1 MTPRL
6 RRTSVVSTVSVFA
19 ILAGVLTGT
28 TSSAAGFVDQEF
40 VNGDVSAL
48 DCDAPVGL
56 ESRATGRFLTGRLG
70 AASLDPVVG
79 LDGVTVSND
88 GTAVT
93 HSAGA
98 VASGVDAW
106 AQPITASAVGGLIS
120 AQIGATLPLDFGTGT
135 YNQYGQAH
143 DTGISTG
150 ASGAVTNAGAVDA
163 GAISGGTAAKAG
175 TLHLS
180 DLPGLGTTLAGIQNV
195 DLEIGAVAAL
205 ATLDG
210 CDAAWSGGTP
220 AASDLERSYIVSELK
235 ALLTSQ
241 AVAALTGTGGVVPNS
256 VGLVQSSLT
265 TLIGAPAT
273 MGTGEQSVAN
283 SALNSL
289 TTTVDGLLDALSTAV
304 LTLDIGSGHTATA
317 GLTIDLST
325 VNSYLTGTLSDGVVS
340 LDIATGRITVDIG
353 GLAGGLNGR
362 DPNTR
367 VLTSTQLNDV
377 LDRVEDLL
385 QARLAQIDTALDTA
399 LAAATLHIEVDV
411 KVQAT
416 LLAIFPLPGVGP
428 INALNV
434 KLVYNGTLAQFAAGT
449 ETVTGPTVTV
459 LSGTGIGDA
468 LLNPLVGT
476 LTAALLTP
484 VATVVTPAVVAA
496 VASGLTTPIE
506 GLISANLTTI
516 TNGLTSTITALD
528 PVLDA
533 LAAIVDITLNSQPDV
548 APLPSAPIPAPLAG
562 EFFETAIRIGVL
574 NAPSG
579 SSILSLYL
587 ANASV
592 GPN

>member
-1 MTPRL
+1 MTTRL
-6 RRTSVVSTVSVFA
+6 RRKSVVSTVSVFA

-40 VNGDVSAL
+40 VNGDFTAL

-70 AASLDPVVG
+70 GASLDPVVG
-79 LDGVTVSND
+79 LQGVTVSND
-88 GTAVT
+88 GSLVT

-98 VASGVDAW
+98 VASGTDAW
-106 AQPITASAVGGLIS
+106 GQPITASAVGGLIS
-120 AQIGATLPLDFGTGT
+120 AQLGATLPFDFGTGT

-143 DTGISTG
+143 ATGISTG
-150 ASGAVTNAGAVDA
+150 ASGAVTNSGAVDT

-180 DLPGLGTTLAGIQNV
+180 DLPGLGTTLAGLQNV

-210 CDAAWSGGTP
+210 CESAWDGTTP
-220 AASDLERSYIVSELK
+220 SASDIQRSYIVSELK

-241 AVAALTGTGGVVPNS
+241 AVAALVGTGGVVPNS

-265 TLIGAPAT
+265 GLIGAPTT
-273 MGTGEQSVAN
+273 MGTGEQSIAT

-289 TTTVDGLLDALSTAV
+289 TSTVDGLLDGLSTAI

-325 VNSYLTGTLSDGVVS
+325 VTSYLTGSLSDGVVGIDLAS
-340 LDIATGRITVDIG
+340 GRITVDIG

-399 LAAATLHIEVDV
+399 LAAATLHIEIDV

-416 LLAIFPLPGVGP
+416 LLAIFPLPGIGP

-434 KLVYNGTLAQFAAGT
+434 NLKYDGTLAAFAGGT
-449 ETVTGPTVTV
+449 ETVTGPAVTI
-459 LSGTGIGDA
+459 LGGTGIGDA
-468 LLNPLVGT
+468 LLNPILSG
-476 LTAALLTP
+476 LTSGLLNP
-484 VATVVTPAVVAA
+484 IINVVTPAVVTA
-496 VASGLTTPIE
+496 VASGLTTPIQ
-506 GLISANLTTI
+506 GLISTNLSTI

-533 LAAIVDITLNSQPDV
+533 LAAIVDITLNSRPDV
-548 APLPSAPIPAPLAG
+548 APLPSAPIPSPLAG
-562 EFFETAIRIGVL
+562 EYFETAIRVGVL
-574 NAPSG
+574 NAPGG

-587 ANASV
+587 ASASV

>member
-1 MTPRL
+1 MTTRL
-6 RRTSVVSTVSVFA
+6 RRKSVVSTVSVFA

-40 VNGDVSAL
+40 VNGDLRAL

-56 ESRATGRFLTGRLG
+56 DSRATGRFLTGRLG

-79 LDGVTVSND
+79 LSGVTVAND
-88 GTAVT
+88 GSTVT

-98 VASGVDAW
+98 VASGADAW
-106 AQPITASAVGGLIS
+106 GQPITASAVGGLIA
-120 AQIGATLPLDFGTGT
+120 AQIGATLPLNFGTGT

-143 DTGISTG
+143 STGISTG
-150 ASGAVTNAGAVDA
+150 ASGAVTNAGAVDT
-163 GAISGGTAAKAG
+163 GAISGGTAAKVG

-210 CDAAWSGGTP
+210 CESTWDGTAP
-220 AASDLERSYIVSELK
+220 AAGDLQRSYIVSELK

-265 TLIGAPAT
+265 GLVGSPST
-273 MGTGEQSVAN
+273 MGTGEQSIAN

-289 TTTVDGLLDALSTAV
+289 TSTVSGLLGALSTPV
-304 LTLDIGSGHTATA
+304 LTLGIGNGHTATA

-325 VNSYLTGTLSDGVVS
+325 VNSYLTGSLTDGVV
-340 LDIATGRITVDIG
+340 TVDIASG
-353 GLAGGLNGR
+353 RISVDIAGLAGGLNGR
-362 DPNTR
+362 APNTR

-416 LLAIFPLPGVGP
+416 LLAIFPLPGIGP
-428 INALNV
+428 VNVINVAL
-434 KLVYNGTLAQFAAGT
+434 KYDGTLAQFAAGT
-449 ETVTGPTVTV
+449 EVITGPNVTI
-459 LSGTGIGDA
+459 LGGTGIGDA
-468 LLNPLVGT
+468 LLNPVLSGLTSGLV
-476 LTAALLTP
+476 TP
-484 VATVVTPAVVAA
+484 LVTTVTPAVVAA

-533 LAAIVDITLNSQPDV
+533 LAAIVDITLNSRPDV
-548 APLPSAPIPAPLAG
+548 APLPSAPIPSPLAG
-562 EFFETAIRIGVL
+562 EYFETAIRIGVL